1 MSNINQDLQ
10 ATHKILTIIEQS
22 KSNNDELLDH
32 LPGIFCI
39 IDDEARI
46 LRGNLE
52 LANIFKIDLEDLIEK
67 DFSSIFN
74 KEIWNIFKKNLDSL
88 SSKDNKELQ
97 FELEISNDDEG
108 ESRSF
113 YWYISPFSSG
123 KDSSK
128 SFSPID
134 PMILPIPSRISG
146 SQFSRVSLKI
156 VFSKSCP
163 DNSLLSKRYSV
174 NWEY

>member
-74 KEIWNIFKKNLDSL
+74 KEIWKSRTTKI
-88 SSKDNKELQ
+88 
-97 FELEISNDDEG
+97 ISYFIKT
-108 ESRSF
+108 ST
-113 YWYISPFSSG
+113 I
-123 KDSSK
+123 
-128 SFSPID
+128 
-134 PMILPIPSRISG
+134 
-146 SQFSRVSLKI
+146 
-156 VFSKSCP
+156 
-163 DNSLLSKRYSV
+163 
-174 NWEY
+174 